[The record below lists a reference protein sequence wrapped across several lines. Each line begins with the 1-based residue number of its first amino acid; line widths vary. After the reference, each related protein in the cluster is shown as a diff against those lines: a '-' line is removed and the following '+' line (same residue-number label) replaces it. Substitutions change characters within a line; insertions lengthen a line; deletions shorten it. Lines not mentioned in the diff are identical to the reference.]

1 MKLYP
6 HQEKAVERL
15 KNGSV
20 LVGGVG
26 SGKTL
31 TSLYFWHV
39 KVCQGGFDPYIPRKV
54 KKKLYVITTARKR
67 DSKDWESEL
76 IPFCPEEG
84 EVVVDSW
91 NNIGKYIGVENA
103 FFIFDEQRLVSFGS
117 WVKSFL
123 KIIKRNKWILLS
135 ATPGD
140 TWSDY
145 IPLFIAHGFV
155 KNKTDFN
162 SKYCV
167 FSRFSKYPK
176 IERYVS
182 ENELKRFRSRIL
194 VLMRDQRKTIQH
206 HIDRFFDFDRE
217 LYYYVIK
224 NRRNPFNKNPE
235 TGEDEPCMDMG
246 EVCRVLR
253 KIVGVSP
260 KKYDELSDIFEKHPK
275 LIVFYNYDYELFDL
289 YDWCNENGVA
299 YGEWN
304 GHHHTGIPRTNKWL
318 YLCQYTAASEAWNCI
333 ETDCTV
339 FMSENYSYKV
349 MKQASGR
356 IDRMN
361 TPFTDLYYYHLLSNS
376 TIDKQIRD
384 ALKAKRNFQESGFVI
399 S

>member
-26 SGKTL
+26 SGKSL
-31 TSLYFWHV
+31 TSLYYWHV
-39 KVCQGGFDPYIPRKV
+39 KVCQGGFDPYIPRKE
-54 KKKLYVITTARKR
+54 KLKLYVITTARKR

-91 NNIGKYIGVENA
+91 NNIGKYIGVERA

-117 WVKSFL
+117 WVKAFL

-194 VLMRDQRKTIQH
+194 VLMRDQRTTVQH
-206 HIDRFFDFDRE
+206 HYDRFFDFDRD
-217 LYYYVIK
+217 LYYYVVR
-224 NRRNPFNKNPE
+224 NRRNPFNKNPD

-253 KIVGVSP
+253 KIVGTSP
-260 KKYDELSDIFEKHPK
+260 KKYDELTEIFENNPK
-275 LIVFYNYDYELFDL
+275 LIIFYNYDYELFDL
-289 YDWCNENGVA
+289 YDWCKEHDVP

-304 GHHHTGIPRTNKWL
+304 GHHHTGIPRTNRWV

-333 ETDCTV
+333 ETNCTV

-349 MKQASGR
+349 MKQSSGR

-361 TPFTDLYYYHLLSNS
+361 TPFKDLYYYHLLSNS